1 MDVEVLSICE
11 YGLARKDDGDGMS
24 RVCDTGD
31 DADDN
36 DIVEEIKE
44 LEETEETEEI
54 EDALDVLDVE
64 QDDDERF
71 LCLTTVRVDEYLL
84 VSSSSGRVRK
94 GTTKGTPLRGT
105 PSLPLPRFQSTR
117 QC

>member
-31 DADDN
+31 DADDD

-44 LEETEETEEI
+44 LEEIEEET

-71 LCLTTVRVDEYLL
+71 LCLVTVRVNEYSL
-84 VSSSSGRVRK
+84 VSSSLGMVRK

-105 PSLPLPRFQSTR
+105 PLLPLPCFQSTR

>member
-1 MDVEVLSICE
+1 MSICE
-11 YGLARKDDGDGMS
+11 YGLARKDEGDGIA

-44 LEETEETEEI
+44 LEETEEIEEET

-64 QDDDERF
+64 QDDDECF
-71 LCLTTVRVDEYLL
+71 LCLATARVDEYLL

-94 GTTKGTPLRGT
+94 GTTKGTPLRDT
-105 PSLPLPRFQSTR
+105 PLLPLLRFQSTR